1 MGNFLVFL
9 KNLTYLCAESIINKF
24 MGEKINR
31 TVQNNPKACACIIGG
46 VMIYGVKATIANVK
60 LKRKLKELDDKFVRC
75 KAKVSI
81 FMDEFINEL

>member
-1 MGNFLVFL
+1 MPQKLI
-9 KNLTYLCAESIINKF
+9 KTEIMKS
-24 MGEKINR
+24 INR
-31 TVQNNPKACACIIGG
+31 TVKENPGTCAFIIGG
-46 VMIYGVKATIANVK
+46 LMIYGVKATIANVK